1 MASDPGSNNRRKGKK
16 VLTKKEITQSKLLEI
31 AWEVCNQVGGIYTV
45 IRSKVPTI
53 RERWGNNYVLV
64 GPLVH
69 PQVSSEFE
77 PIDEPDDALG
87 AAIKKL
93 RAEGVR
99 VQYGIW
105 LITGRPRVV
114 LLDPASVGSYL
125 SEIKYLLWEHHSIS
139 TPPGDALID
148 GVVAFGHLVKRL
160 LTYMVQDEKC
170 PRHLIA
176 HFHEWMAATPIPDI
190 RREKLPVKTIFTTH
204 ATMLGRYV
212 AMNDPMFYQNL
223 PFVDWEKEAKH
234 YHIMPQVQIERAAAN
249 DCHLCTTVSDVTAQ
263 ECIYLLGRTPDAI
276 LPNGLNIERF
286 EALHQVQNLHQE
298 YKEKIHRFCM
308 AYFFPSYSFDLDNT
322 LYFFTS
328 GRFEFKNKGFDMTL
342 EALEKLNKRLK
353 EEDSPTTIVMF
364 FITRQPYHS
373 INPEVLHSRALMEE
387 LRQTCSAIEKQVG
400 RKLFYTAAGSTNHR
414 LPELNDFVEDYW
426 KLRYRRT
433 LQSWKSD
440 RLPPVVTHNLLD
452 DQKDEI
458 LESIREY
465 NLLNFKEDNIK
476 VVYHPDFVS
485 ASSPLWGIDYGQ
497 FVRGCHLGIFPS
509 YYEPWGYTPLECI
522 ARGVPAVTSDLSG
535 FGDYVVKNIKDH
547 DDSGLYVVKRHHRE
561 YDKATD
567 ELAESLYHFSQL
579 SRRERITLRN
589 KAEGNAIKFD
599 WKTLGKFYEAVY
611 KSVTEL

>member
-1 MASDPGSNNRRKGKK
+1 
-16 VLTKKEITQSKLLEI
+16 
-31 AWEVCNQVGGIYTV
+31 
-45 IRSKVPTI
+45 
-53 RERWGNNYVLV
+53 
-64 GPLVH
+64 
-69 PQVSSEFE
+69 
-77 PIDEPDDALG
+77 
-87 AAIKKL
+87 
-93 RAEGVR
+93 
-99 VQYGIW
+99 
-105 LITGRPRVV
+105 
-114 LLDPASVGSYL
+114 
-125 SEIKYLLWEHHSIS
+125 
-139 TPPGDALID
+139 
-148 GVVAFGHLVKRL
+148 
-160 LTYMVQDEKC
+160 
-170 PRHLIA
+170 
-176 HFHEWMAATPIPDI
+176 
-190 RREKLPVKTIFTTH
+190 
-204 ATMLGRYV
+204 V

-223 PFVDWEKEAKH
+223 PFVDWEKEATH
-234 YHIMPQVQIERAAAN
+234 YNIMPQVQIERAAAN
-249 DCHLCTTVSDVTAQ
+249 DCHMCTTVSDVTAQ

-298 YKEKIHRFCM
+298 HKEKIHRFSM

-328 GRFEFKNKGFDMTL
+328 GRFEYKNKGFDMTL
-342 EALEKLNKRLK
+342 KALSMLNERLK
-353 EEDSPTTIVMF
+353 ADNSPLNIVMF

-400 RKLFYTAAGSTNHR
+400 RKLFYTAAGSTSHR

-433 LQSWKSD
+433 LQSWKND
-440 RLPPVVTHNLLD
+440 KLPPIVTHNLMD

-458 LESIREY
+458 LEAIRKY
-465 NLLNFKEDNIK
+465 KLLNFKEDNIK

-535 FGDYVVKNIKDH
+535 FGDYVIRNIKDH
-547 DDSGLYVVKRHHRE
+547 DESGLFVVRRHHRD
-561 YDKATD
+561 YAKATED
-567 ELAESLYHFSQL
+567 LADALYRFTQL

-589 KAEGNAIKFD
+589 KVEGNAIKFD
-599 WKTLGKFYEAVY
+599 WKVLAKMYESVY
-611 KSVTEL
+611 KDVTEG